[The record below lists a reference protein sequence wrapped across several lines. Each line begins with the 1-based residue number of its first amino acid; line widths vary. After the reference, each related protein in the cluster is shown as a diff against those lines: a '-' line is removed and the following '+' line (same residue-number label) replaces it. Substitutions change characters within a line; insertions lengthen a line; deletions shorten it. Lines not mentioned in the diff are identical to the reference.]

1 MNTTYYLWIVG
12 DLGSPLDEHWP
23 FSDWFDV
30 IEYFMLNFNINL
42 EDANAVQAVRDAGM
56 EIFVTTVTVDES
68 ETTPFGEFEY
78 V

>member
-1 MNTTYYLWIVG
+1 MNTKYYLWIVG
-12 DLGSPLDEHWP
+12 DLGSPLDEHWS

-42 EDANAVQAVRDAGM
+42 EESNAVQAVRDAGM

-68 ETTPFGEFEY
+68 DITPFGEFEY

>member
-1 MNTTYYLWIVG
+1 MNTKYYLWIVG
-12 DLGSPLDEHWP
+12 DLDSPLDEHWI

-30 IEYFMLNFNINL
+30 VEYFMLNFNINL
-42 EDANAVQAVRDAGM
+42 GEPNAAQAVRDAGM

-68 ETTPFGEFEY
+68 EITPFGEFEY

>member
-1 MNTTYYLWIVG
+1 MNTKYYLWIVG
-12 DLGSPLDEHWP
+12 DLGSPLDEHWS

-42 EDANAVQAVRDAGM
+42 EEPNVVQAVRDAGM

-68 ETTPFGEFEY
+68 EITPFGEFEY

>member
-1 MNTTYYLWIVG
+1 MKTTYYLWIVG
-12 DLGSPLDEHWP
+12 DLGSPLDEHWS

-42 EDANAVQAVRDAGM
+42 EESNAVQAVRDAGM

-68 ETTPFGEFEY
+68 DITPFGEFEY

>member
-1 MNTTYYLWIVG
+1 MNTKYYLWIVG
-12 DLGSPLDEHWP
+12 DLGSPLDEHWI

-30 IEYFMLNFNINL
+30 VEYFMLNFNINL
-42 EDANAVQAVRDAGM
+42 EEANAVQAVRDAGM

-68 ETTPFGEFEY
+68 EITPFGEFEY

>member
-1 MNTTYYLWIVG
+1 MNTKYYLWIVG
-12 DLGSPLDEHWP
+12 DLGSPLNEHWP

-42 EDANAVQAVRDAGM
+42 KEANAVQAVRDAGM

-68 ETTPFGEFEY
+68 EITPFGEFEY

>member
-1 MNTTYYLWIVG
+1 MNTKYYLWIVG
-12 DLGSPLDEHWP
+12 DLGSPLDEHWS

-42 EDANAVQAVRDAGM
+42 EEPNAVQAVRDAGM

-68 ETTPFGEFEY
+68 EITPFGEFEY

>member
-1 MNTTYYLWIVG
+1 MNTKYYLWIVG
-12 DLGSPLDEHWP
+12 DLGSPLDEHWS
-23 FSDWFDV
+23 FSEWFDV

-42 EDANAVQAVRDAGM
+42 EEPNAVQAVRDAGM

-68 ETTPFGEFEY
+68 EITPFGEFEY

>member
-1 MNTTYYLWIVG
+1 MNTKYYLWIVG
-12 DLGSPLDEHWP
+12 DLGSPLDEHWS

-30 IEYFMLNFNINL
+30 VEYFMLNFNINL
-42 EDANAVQAVRDAGM
+42 EEPNAVQAVRDAGM

-68 ETTPFGEFEY
+68 EITPFGEFEY

>member
-1 MNTTYYLWIVG
+1 MNAKYYLWIVG
-12 DLGSPLDEHWP
+12 DLGSPLDEHWI

-30 IEYFMLNFNINL
+30 VEYFMLNFNINL
-42 EDANAVQAVRDAGM
+42 GEPNAAQAVRDAGM

-68 ETTPFGEFEY
+68 EITPFGEFEY